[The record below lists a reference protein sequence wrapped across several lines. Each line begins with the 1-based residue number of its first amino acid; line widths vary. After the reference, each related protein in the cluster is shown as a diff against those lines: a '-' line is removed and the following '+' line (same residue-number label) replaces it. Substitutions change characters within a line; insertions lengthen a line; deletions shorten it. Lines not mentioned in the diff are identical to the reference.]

1 MTPAIEA
8 RHDLTP
14 EEIDA
19 LEDRLYA
26 HNADATGRDD
36 ARGIGFVMRNDA
48 GETIAAA
55 AGYTWAATSELK
67 QLWIDARHRGQGLGR
82 ALLDAYVAEAAR
94 RGVKRIW
101 VQSHDFQAP
110 AFYEAAG
117 FVRMAEFD
125 GWPDGHVN
133 VVLCRIVDA
142 SSGPLTTAFRSA
154 APSA

>member
-1 MTPAIEA
+1 MTAIEA

-14 EEIDA
+14 QEIDA
-19 LEDRLYA
+19 VENRLYA
-26 HNADATGRDD
+26 HNAAATGHDD
-36 ARGIGFVMRNDA
+36 ARGIGFVVRDST

-55 AGYTWAATSELK
+55 LGYTWAATSELK
-67 QLWIDARHRGQGLGR
+67 QLWVDARYRGHGLGR
-82 ALLDAYVAEAAR
+82 AVLDAYVTEAAH

-117 FVRMAEFD
+117 FVRMAEFQ

-133 VVLCRIVDA
+133 VVLCRTLPA
-142 SSGPLTTAFRSA
+142 CR
-154 APSA
+154 

>member
-1 MTPAIEA
+1 MSPRIEA

-14 EEIDA
+14 DEIDA

-26 HNADATGRDD
+26 HNAAATACDD
-36 ARGIGFVMRNDA
+36 ARSIGFVIRD
-48 GETIAAA
+48 ETGALTGAA

-67 QLWIDARHRGQGLGR
+67 QLWIDAQHRGQGLGR

-125 GWPDGHVN
+125 GWPDGHAN
-133 VVLCRIVDA
+133 VVLCKV
-142 SSGPLTTAFRSA
+142 L
-154 APSA
+154 

>member
-1 MTPAIEA
+1 MNPHIEP
-8 RHDLTP
+8 RHDLSAA
-14 EEIDA
+14 EIDA
-19 LEDRLYA
+19 IEHRLYA
-26 HNADATGRDD
+26 HNSGATGRDD
-36 ARGIGFVMRNDA
+36 ARGIGFVVRDDA
-48 GETIAAA
+48 GALIAAA

-67 QLWIDARHRGQGLGR
+67 QLWVDEHHRGQGLGH

-117 FVRMAEFD
+117 FVRMAEFE

-133 VVLCRIVDA
+133 VVLCKV
-142 SSGPLTTAFRSA
+142 LSA
-154 APSA
+154 QAL

>member
-1 MTPAIEA
+1 MTAIEA

-14 EEIDA
+14 QQIEAIEN
-19 LEDRLYA
+19 RLYA
-26 HNADATGRDD
+26 HNAAATGHDD
-36 ARGIGFVMRNDA
+36 ARGVGFVVRDSA

-55 AGYTWAATSELK
+55 SGYTWAATSELK
-67 QLWIDARHRGQGLGR
+67 QLWVDARYRGQGLGR
-82 ALLDAYVAEAAR
+82 ALLDAYVTEALH

-117 FVRMAEFD
+117 FVRMAAFD

-133 VVLCRIVDA
+133 VVLCRTLPA
-142 SSGPLTTAFRSA
+142 CR
-154 APSA
+154 